1 MNKIFVY
8 LDLLGPLIALFFFLS
23 KIKSRSKGQ
32 YLLIGFLVV
41 QLLANGVG
49 KVYMLRHLGNNIFI
63 YQANSFFSCVLVGLY
78 FLENFKKTFTRRS
91 FTLVAIYLAASCT
104 LLLAI
109 IIFEDT
115 SYFNS
120 LSYTFTGF
128 TLCVLSV
135 IYYLHSLFHVKEE
148 DPVKTSSFWATTAF
162 FIYYST
168 SFFIFL
174 YYSILTKLPIAN
186 FQVLWGIHNFVLFL
200 ACLLLIKASKH
211 P

>member
-1 MNKIFVY
+1 MSQIFIY
-8 LDLLGPLIALFFFLS
+8 LDLLGPLLALPFFLRNGR
-23 KIKSRSKGQ
+23 SRSRGH
-32 YLLIGFLVV
+32 YILISFLVL
-41 QLLANGVG
+41 QLLANGLA
-49 KVYMLRHLGNNIFI
+49 KVFMLMLLPNNIFI

-78 FLENFKKTFTRRS
+78 FLENFKQTFSPRS
-91 FTLVAIYLAASCT
+91 YNRTTIYLAVSCT

-128 TLCVLSV
+128 TLCVFSV
-135 IYYLHSLFHVKEE
+135 FYYLHSLLHVKDE
-148 DPVKTSSFWATTAF
+148 DPVKTKSFWAVTAF

-174 YYSILTKLPIAN
+174 YYRILTKLPQAN
-186 FQVLWGIHNFVLFL
+186 FGVLWGIHNFVLFL
-200 ACLLLIKASKH
+200 TCLLLIKASKRT
-211 P
+211 

>member
-1 MNKIFVY
+1 MSKIFVY
-8 LDLLGPLIALFFFLS
+8 LDLLGPMLALVFFLR
-23 KIKSRSKGQ
+23 KGERRSTGR
-32 YLLIGFLVV
+32 YILISFLVL
-41 QLLANGVG
+41 QLLANGLA
-49 KVYMLRHLGNNIFI
+49 KIFMLRHLPNNIFM
-63 YQANSFFSCVLVGLY
+63 YQANSFFSCVIAGLY
-78 FLENFKKTFTRRS
+78 FLQNFKKTFTPGS
-91 FTLVAIYLAASCT
+91 FKAITIYLTISCT
-104 LLLAI
+104 LLLGI
-109 IIFEDT
+109 ILLEDT

-128 TLCVLSV
+128 TLCMLSV
-135 IYYLHSLFHVKEE
+135 VYYLHNLFHVKDE
-148 DPVKTSSFWATTAF
+148 DPIKTSSFWAVTAF